1 MVRYIVSPVGRSLR
15 LIRRCPHCGRSH
27 GRIHGRRRRRP
38 ISDMRV
44 SGVLQQRLRCPW
56 CGLTWTVRAAGV
68 GAGRQRSDRLR
79 TLGVILYMLGLSYRA
94 VARFLPCLD
103 CRGSKSSIE
112 RDVAAA
118 GQQARS
124 LHDAAPSMRVRVLGV
139 DGTGAAMAGRNDG
152 MLFYVDTE
160 GDRLLRVEPLKET
173 EPAKVRRHVRRVFAA
188 VRAEELRTDEHSV
201 YHGVVDETQ
210 HRLCLAHWRKSKGKR
225 ARDLADQADR
235 EGRTLEAED
244 MRRLLELLRQQ
255 PRPPTPPWEV
265 ERLVRRYSRCRK
277 GLLWKL
283 NQLLQHVE
291 RTWASV
297 SNDPRDPTNNVAE
310 RQIGLTYKIRSKTM
324 RGFKSP
330 AKALAHPY
338 LASLLRGRDGTSDL
352 SNLF

>member
-1 MVRYIVSPVGRSLR
+1 
-15 LIRRCPHCGRSH
+15 
-27 GRIHGRRRRRP
+27 
-38 ISDMRV
+38 
-44 SGVLQQRLRCPW
+44 
-56 CGLTWTVRAAGV
+56 
-68 GAGRQRSDRLR
+68 
-79 TLGVILYMLGLSYRA
+79 MLGLSYRG
-94 VARFLPCLD
+94 VERFLPCLD
-103 CRGSKSSIE
+103 CRGSKSTIE

-118 GQQARS
+118 GHQARS
-124 LHDAAPSMRVRVLGV
+124 LHEAAPLMRVRILGV
-139 DGTGAAMAGRNDG
+139 DGTGAAMAGCNAG

-160 GDRLLRVEPLKET
+160 GDRLLCVEPIKET

-188 VRAEELRTDEHSV
+188 VGAEELRTDEHSV
-201 YHGVVDETQ
+201 YRTVVDDDR

-225 ARDLADQADR
+225 ARDLADQAHR
-235 EGRTLEAED
+235 EGRSLEAQD

-255 PRPPTPPWEV
+255 PRPPTPPWEL
-265 ERLVRRYSRCRK
+265 ERLVHRYCRCRT
-277 GLLWKL
+277 GLLWKI

-291 RTWASV
+291 RTWESV

-338 LASLLRGRDGTSDL
+338 LASLIRGRDGQSDL